1 MSCYYFTS
9 DYTLEGLMKEIDTL
23 EKLQLREI
31 ELGIQEADIGKF
43 ASQEKVDNLL
53 KRWLIFGLSRHS

>member
-1 MSCYYFTS
+1 
-9 DYTLEGLMKEIDTL
+9 MKEIDTL